1 MRRMSSAALARRALG
16 PVFVAAGVLHFTH
29 TEAYAAIVPDAL
41 PAHRE
46 LVWASGVA
54 EIAGGLAVMHPRTRA
69 LGGLWLVAVLVAVFP
84 ANVDMALHA
93 ERTPAIPEALLWVR
107 LPLQGVLVAWA
118 WRATRDRPARGRL
131 RV

>member
-1 MRRMSSAALARRALG
+1 MSPAAALRRALG

-29 TEAYAAIVPDAL
+29 TSAFAAIVPDAL

-54 EIAGGLAVMHPRTRA
+54 EIAGGLAVMYPRTRA
-69 LGGLWLVAVLVAVFP
+69 LGGLWLVAVLLAVFP
-84 ANVDMALHA
+84 ANVHMAVHA
-93 ERTPAIPEALLWVR
+93 ERYPALPEALLWLR
-107 LPLQGVLVAWA
+107 LPLQGALIWWA
-118 WRATRDRPARGRL
+118 WNATQDRRRRGTT

>member
-1 MRRMSSAALARRALG
+1 MSPAAALRRALG

-29 TEAYAAIVPDAL
+29 TSAFADIVPDAL

-69 LGGLWLVAVLVAVFP
+69 LGGLWLVAVLLAVFP
-84 ANVDMALHA
+84 ANVHMAVHA
-93 ERTPAIPEALLWVR
+93 ERYPALPEALLWLR
-107 LPLQGVLVAWA
+107 LPLQGALIWWA
-118 WRATRDRPARGRL
+118 WNATQDRRRRGTT

>member
-1 MRRMSSAALARRALG
+1 MSPSALARLALG
-16 PVFVAAGVLHFTH
+16 PVFVAAGVLHFTN
-29 TEAYAAIVPDAL
+29 TQAYVAIMPDAL

-46 LVWASGVA
+46 LVWASGLA

-84 ANVDMALHA
+84 ANVHMALQA
-93 ERTPAIPEALLWVR
+93 ERYPDVPEALLWLR
-107 LPLQGVLVAWA
+107 LPLQGVLIAWA
-118 WRATRDRPARGRL
+118 GSATRQRARRGRL

>member
-1 MRRMSSAALARRALG
+1 MSPAAALRRALG

-29 TEAYAAIVPDAL
+29 TSAFAAIVPDAL

-54 EIAGGLAVMHPRTRA
+54 EIVGGLAVMHPRTRP
-69 LGGLWLVAVLVAVFP
+69 LGGLWLVAVLLAVFP
-84 ANVDMALHA
+84 ANVHMAVHA
-93 ERTPAIPEALLWVR
+93 ERYPALPEALLWLR
-107 LPLQGVLVAWA
+107 LPLQGALIWWA
-118 WRATRDRPARGRL
+118 WNATQDRRRRGTT

>member
-1 MRRMSSAALARRALG
+1 MSPAAALRRALG

-29 TEAYAAIVPDAL
+29 TSAFAAIVPDAL

-69 LGGLWLVAVLVAVFP
+69 LGGLWLVAVLLAVFP
-84 ANVDMALHA
+84 ANVHMAVHA
-93 ERTPAIPEALLWVR
+93 ERYPALPEALLWLR
-107 LPLQGVLVAWA
+107 LPLQGALIWWA
-118 WRATRDRPARGRL
+118 WNATQDRRRRGTT